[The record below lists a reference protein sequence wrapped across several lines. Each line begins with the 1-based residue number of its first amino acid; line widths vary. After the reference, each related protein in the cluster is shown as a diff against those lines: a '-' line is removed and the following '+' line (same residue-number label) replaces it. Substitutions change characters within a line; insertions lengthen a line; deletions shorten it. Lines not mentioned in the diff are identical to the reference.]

1 MSTDLSSE
9 EITKLAAG
17 IMKGT
22 CKLVH
27 NHSCTYFYLQT
38 FIHTL
43 KFGLKFYLP
52 LHIISLILKYKQL
65 VKNPSEAIQKSFK
78 ACVRSMMLLSS
89 MILIGRVTLCTW
101 IRITG
106 NANEKMMRLIAASVT
121 LGTFVESSAKISEM
135 AMYLMP
141 RFFDAFWKFLK
152 RRGYCVSVPY
162 GQVIIFCLSISG
174 IIYNSRFDPDSVRP
188 IYRKACGKFFGIN

>member
-1 MSTDLSSE
+1 
-9 EITKLAAG
+9 
-17 IMKGT
+17 
-22 CKLVH
+22 
-27 NHSCTYFYLQT
+27 
-38 FIHTL
+38 
-43 KFGLKFYLP
+43 
-52 LHIISLILKYKQL
+52 
-65 VKNPSEAIQKSFK
+65 
-78 ACVRSMMLLSS
+78 
-89 MILIGRVTLCTW
+89 
-101 IRITG
+101 
-106 NANEKMMRLIAASVT
+106 MRLIAASVT